1 MCAVQQPVIIGGG
14 YGGGYYGGGYGGG
27 YYGGGGYDPAL
38 AMAGGFMLGAALDDG
53 YW

>member
-38 AMAGGFMLGAALDDG
+38 VSSIDIWLLS
-53 YW
+53 